1 MSKKSKKKDT
11 ANPVVVAD
19 KELTISSEDPQI
31 NQSSSM
37 TSSADIRHRLDALR
51 ANMKKAGVYAYY
63 IPTSD
68 FHESEYTNDYF
79 KVREYFSG
87 FTGSA
92 GDLLVTMKEVLL
104 WTDGRYFIQAAKELE
119 GSAIRLMKMGEDG
132 VDTLEGYIKNK
143 LPKDA
148 VLGFDGRTV
157 SASKVKKL
165 KNEVPSGKI
174 AFKKDL
180 SEGVYKR
187 PAFPS
192 SKIEV
197 LGEDITGESVADR
210 IAHLREELKKKG
222 CDAIFISKL
231 EEIAYLFAIRA
242 RDIEYTPVAM
252 AYAYITMDK
261 AYIFLKDDKA
271 DTGYAAAIV
280 KPYEEIYDFLK
291 SGKVSGTV
299 LIDEGTVNYSCYKLI
314 KKRAKVISQKSPVQ
328 DMKAVKNKTELSHIK
343 DIYHKDSVQLTRFIR
358 WITTTDTK
366 ETEISASDRL
376 RKFRKEIPEFYDLSF
391 TTIAAY
397 GDNAAIIHY
406 EPSKEHER
414 AIEKRGM
421 FMVDSGGQYRGGTTD
436 VTRTVIMGELTDEEK
451 EAFTLVACGMLR
463 LRYARFIKGT
473 SGQSLDVLARMK
485 MWEKGIDYK
494 HGTGHGVGYMLGVHE
509 GPHAIRN
516 KITEKPAELKPGML
530 VSDEPGIY
538 REGKFGIRTENILLV
553 EEDRKTEDG
562 TFYKFYNMTQVP
574 IDDRGMDKSIM
585 SSDEIKMYEAYQKEV
600 CEALKSD
607 LDEDEMKWLY
617 EYCGLERS

>member
-1 MSKKSKKKDT
+1 MS
-11 ANPVVVAD
+11 NR
-19 KELTISSEDPQI
+19 Q
-31 NQSSSM
+31 
-37 TSSADIRHRLDALR
+37 RLDALR
-51 ANMKKAGVYAYY
+51 AKMKKAGVYAYY

-92 GDLLVTMKEVLL
+92 GDLLVTMKDALL
-104 WTDGRYFIQAAKELE
+104 WTDGRYFIQAGKELE
-119 GSAIRLMKMGEDG
+119 GSEIRLMKMCEDG
-132 VDTLEGYIKNK
+132 VESLEEYIKNK

-157 SASKVKKL
+157 SASKAKKL
-165 KNEVPSGKI
+165 KKEVPSGKI
-174 AFKKDL
+174 AYKRDL

-187 PAFPS
+187 PDFPA

-197 LGEDITGESVADR
+197 LGEDITGDSGADR
-210 IAHLREELKKKG
+210 IARLREKLKKNG

-231 EEIAYLFAIRA
+231 EETAYLFGIRA

-261 AYIFLKDDKA
+261 AYIFLTDDKA
-271 DTGYAAAIV
+271 ETGYAAAIV
-280 KPYEEIYDFLK
+280 KSYDEIYDFLK
-291 SGKVSGTV
+291 SSKVSGTV
-299 LIDEGTVNYSCYKLI
+299 LIDESSVNYSCYKLI
-314 KKRAKVISQKSPVQ
+314 KKKAKVVSQKSPVQ

-358 WITTTDTK
+358 WITTADTK
-366 ETEISASDRL
+366 ETEISAADRL
-376 RKFRKEIPEFYDLSF
+376 RKFREEIPEFYDLSF

-414 AIEKRGM
+414 VIEKKGM

-436 VTRTVIMGELTDEEK
+436 VTRTVVMGKLTDEEK

-463 LRYARFIKGT
+463 LRYAHFLKGT
-473 SGQSLDVLARMK
+473 SGQSLDVLARGK

-509 GPHAIRN
+509 GPHSIRN

-538 REGKFGIRTENILLV
+538 REGKFGVRTENILLV

-562 TFYKFYNMTQVP
+562 TFYKFYNLTQVP

-585 SSDEIKMYEAYQKEV
+585 SSDEISMYETYQKEV
-600 CEALKSD
+600 CEALKTD
-607 LDEDEMKWLY
+607 LNEDEMRWLY
-617 EYCGLERS
+617 EYCGMELPD